1 MYSLFVLGLLL
12 LCLGGASEAIMD
24 KIMFHYDRSIFKSL
38 KNQIFFDPNLSWRN
52 KYKKNQLIPKFPGS
66 TTIFV
71 SLTDMWHLAKL
82 AKHLFTFGGLF
93 ILAFNSVTNWELFSV
108 FVVGRIL
115 YGLSFELTFSKLLE
129 K

>member
-1 MYSLFVLGLLL
+1 
-12 LCLGGASEAIMD
+12 
-24 KIMFHYDRSIFKSL
+24 
-38 KNQIFFDPNLSWRN
+38 
-52 KYKKNQLIPKFPGS
+52 
-66 TTIFV
+66 
-71 SLTDMWHLAKL
+71 MWHLAKL